1 MELTSSAFSNGGL
14 IPAKYTCNGEN
25 VSPSIQWSGA
35 PDGTKS
41 FALLMD
47 DPDAPM
53 GIFDHWVVFNI
64 PASTTVFSEGITDY
78 PEGVQLGRN
87 SAKKNGYMGPCPPD
101 KEHRYFF
108 KLYALDTMLDLKE
121 GVSKTNVI
129 SAMKGHVL
137 AEAQLMGRYDQ
148 PRKSR

>member
-25 VSPSIQWSGA
+25 VSPPIQWSGA
-35 PDGTKS
+35 PDKTKS

-53 GIFDHWVVFNI
+53 GTVDHWVVFNI
-64 PASTTVFSEGITDY
+64 PASTTVFPEGITDY

-87 SAKKNGYMGPCPPD
+87 YATKNSYAGPCPPD
-101 KEHRYFF
+101 KEHRYFL
-108 KLYALDTMLDLKE
+108 KLYALDAILDLKA

-137 AEAQLMGRYDQ
+137 AKAELMGRYDQ
-148 PRKSR
+148 PRK